1 MMKRQL
7 RGGMRKG
14 LSIKMAEDCPWI
26 LTEDGSL
33 NVETDS
39 KSILYHPS
47 LNIILVITNSS
58 DVHVIDVNSGVILL
72 RSSLSASSSGYLRGT
87 YLSGQDKVLFTDGD
101 AIGVRSDYNGVL
113 LLDTILQTPISKPDD
128 VVKLELLISE
138 AVLLH
143 NSLQTLELP
152 GVDLSHEVI
161 EELTKK
167 IKEGQSQPKKG
178 TKAIKWN
185 SLCLE
190 LMYSSLKLVAA
201 SAVHELKRQNGLV
214 PALPVASAITERLN
228 CLLPG
233 LRPSSGSVAG
243 NGQDRSTIDR
253 AFMFSEAARRETFG
267 RWPHMNYKWALPD
280 QMAQAGFYHQP
291 SSTGDDRA
299 MCFTCNVC
307 LVCWEPTDEPWSEH
321 ERHSPSCPFVKG
333 EYTQNVPLSVTLAT
347 SPAVPLRITSGPK
360 KTPPPPNSPPVI
372 LGTSSIPGLIATATM
387 YADPS
392 TPPLVIIW
400 NVSGQLKKEASFC
413 VVPPY
418 SLQNLLYGSASGT
431 SQLSQINAEMDQP
444 MASSDCEA
452 SAAHSS
458 TAEKSR
464 NTAGTSDGH
473 HCFSDGASGV
483 NVTALTIVGGF
494 HRQNENASGP
504 SDGQN
509 TNRPALIVGI
519 TCRNGFLD
527 PPGDTSS
534 RTPQSFAPHLLVYNL
549 PHLAGSQGI
558 GGSSGG
564 EASVS
569 GYRRE
574 GARPDTERSGGS
586 SGTRQEN
593 SITAPIFPKILVN
606 EDIIADAVDGIPFKL
621 DAMFSDYGVHPNYV
635 PIEMLEELG
644 GVGETD
650 TSVEGTPD
658 PKRSSTWE
666 GGSSCAVA
674 NEPKHQRPC
683 VVQCTPLPTEGP
695 EGNRGGGHVWGLY
708 PTWDGAHVLVV
719 LVDGGEG
726 CVLHLYALEWASEGV
741 KLMEWPMVSHRLF
754 GEGLSPVEVSVLPP
768 EGDDLENS
776 MCTGPTGLAS
786 LICTDG
792 ILRVIDMSTLRVCS
806 MAIPEK
812 GKVFVSATYCNS
824 LERLCACTNKGSLHF
839 FVLLGEEEG
848 DSGGRAEG
856 QEGSG
861 VGAWEGAEEGGGG
874 GGVES
879 TPPSSPLRGA
889 SAPSPP
895 PPLCASPSLIAHRS
909 PLTLEL
915 LHQLHQLTQFE
926 NLVPCYAATVPP
938 CWLEMMQAQKQR
950 RHPQHLQRGDEVQH
964 TRTWRLLQDGT
975 TWDEHV
981 FEITLPRSCC
991 VGHVDVKYSLHP
1003 AILNPPNIEITL
1015 LKQNASGI
1023 GRKGKRCVPAVD
1035 DGIDFNIHLLND
1047 NGFKGPTE
1055 NPVTSE
1061 EYLKAHNT
1069 EILCGPVNIVSC
1081 LDLTVEGGT
1090 VTLTSPK
1097 LFQIR
1102 GRTLLVHI
1110 KSVPDKESVLGRG
1123 GGDEA
1128 ASSSSAPR
1136 RSRGA
1141 DGSKNKD
1148 APPERHRYMTGVDR
1162 LSSVGKSVEGY
1173 RGCDWLHEISI
1184 TIRKTKQTDIP
1195 RERAQRCAMLT
1206 SNSFLYELLD
1216 LICKDHVDPV
1226 DSLAI
1231 QPLALDILIWVVSI
1245 RLSRH
1250 TVGNYET
1257 QMEVIKAVQSCLEP
1271 LVRRCLLFSGRSI
1284 AHKFVKLIIICS
1296 EGVWS
1301 MKEAGADWGSS
1312 FDSKVLQALLSCLP
1326 DLGMCQS
1333 AGALRWLFLLIGRV
1347 VGSDG
1352 ITLVGQ
1358 KCLSLLLKV
1367 AQEINSRT
1375 NPYHLLL
1382 RTRCGLYGTP
1392 LEPEQFDAEPPT
1404 PAGFSSSPVTYAT
1417 VVGGGPMDVG
1427 TANGTGGTGTTTGT
1441 QGGIDSTKS
1450 WTAPAESMDLGELL
1464 MEGAAAM
1471 GNGSNMRPK
1480 GIGGHVRGLLEVEPL
1495 HFTCHATSDG
1505 TRMERM
1511 EPPGAANGVSIENL
1525 LESNNFGST
1534 GSGSNMDIDF
1544 GEEGGESG
1552 DEQEYEE
1559 GVGNSATAG
1568 GATGSLP
1575 PWRRLL
1581 ALPPPQQVLVIERM
1595 HSGARRFAVLDFGG
1609 PTLLTDLIIPACSDL
1624 VSLSVDF
1631 WTLGEEVDGQRL
1643 VVASD
1648 IGTRSLVMN
1657 DLQPPPICR
1666 FLKIT
1671 TIGRYGMS
1679 TTRCKIPVG
1688 SFYGH
1693 IVLLPGDSYMEKS
1706 DSTVLQE
1713 CNIKAQLSILSAL
1726 FEDIHC
1732 RYSLACARLQDLLD
1746 PLLASETPN
1755 VVHMHSYLQRKRDVE
1770 KGSPLSDDTQKITSA
1785 YQECVAFQHQLNLVR
1800 GVVRR
1805 LESALGKGS
1814 LASVLHTPTL
1824 PACTDKL
1831 RVLGEC
1837 LLDTLLGLSHELGPN
1852 SRLPIS
1858 FYKLFDQSVC
1868 ETLFHCLCVTEDGR
1882 MQLATSHLLM
1892 KMCGMQPWWG
1902 DFLAQTLTKLYSS
1915 HQTSIFPMDRVFMLL
1930 MHLGRK
1936 SVALGDIGV
1945 LHHVLSSLGVLLS
1958 PLCAPFNGQSP
1969 GLFLRAETDLPLVT
1983 WLLLFLSFCL
1993 DSVSGS
1999 HAGNGDAI
2007 GSSSAACADDSS
2019 RVKDRDQGVPSR
2031 WDFIQGDVAMQRKMS
2046 SSGKSTYSKCY
2057 RRKLQK
2063 RLMQHKQQL
2072 EDLEATKKALNASQA
2087 LANISSKLEAALKQQ
2102 EKFYKKAF
2110 TQHAVKVSAHF
2121 KSFIH
2126 MHHCDSQPQQSSG
2139 GRMWWPQEGRGRG
2152 RGERVVDPDA
2162 MDRSQRI
2169 LLPRS
2174 SCLAVTEGLVAL
2186 ILRADFTCNTDTF
2199 LLACKVLAR
2208 IVLSTRPAIS
2218 LGELMTREQ
2227 LLRLIQLA
2235 VCNDQHGAFWGG
2247 PWASHAVSCLLQ
2259 DILDAVKLYPSPVAQ
2274 EMGPMEDVPEGL
2286 GPPTQEE
2293 GPSNMETST
2302 SHSTP
2307 PPVQSTSTASGS
2319 TITGSGGALDIV
2331 GFGGEEEPAEGT
2343 SDAGKNGTPGVK
2355 ERLIYGLID
2364 TDDSELEEYMDD
2376 LLDRGRSHVRKGTN
2390 NVCTATSSISTAVD
2404 ARLEYGVDGNAEIT
2418 LRKMTHFGIY
2428 NLALISTPLQ
2438 PSPEILRQG
2447 ASDMWGAG
2455 APSSSQWEDGDS
2467 STPNGLEMV
2476 TYCFDKIFTDLHVPN
2491 SHTNLEMVLQ
2501 LWLTLNQDNSDL
2513 PTRVGSLSA
2522 FDPSVCPSVSLSHVA
2537 ISGLMSA
2544 LTWHP
2549 NVTLRTWC
2557 LAFRCLTLAAN
2568 LPMPSN
2574 STTSPG
2580 MSSASNLAESLWGGV
2595 PMAGCSSASAPPPL
2609 EDTLVG
2615 MASFIVSDRNFVPM
2629 LIRFLSG
2636 AGESGHSNDGMAGPS
2651 VCHAL
2656 HGLLLRL
2663 EMRTDV
2669 VGITSRLGACLK
2681 GLLLKVV
2688 CRLVS
2693 SPGGAL
2699 PLRRGPLDAQHE
2711 LLSVL
2716 LRLDFR
2722 GVELCTAASITESVG
2737 LLVRSYVLGAERVKC
2752 RSITSSL
2759 GSSSPSLPGL
2769 GSGRSEGGSRARL
2782 PPPPSWD
2789 TLICALLRLVT
2800 VLVQTPLA
2808 PQVPIRGSSSISRGL
2823 DVDARLEDSQQKNAN
2838 SVAQTDEDK
2847 AERQQIGGDSLA
2859 GRDAWMGL
2867 QSRPATKVPCV
2878 ADTVLQHEPT
2888 MVRLLCALGG
2898 CGGSLP
2904 VSAPNGSSTMT
2915 SCGRQTR
2922 QRSTNSSPP
2931 GERTCSGEP
2940 MSVGDCVFRLLS
2952 VLAHRATSPTLILGP
2967 LLRFLSPHPPPAHQF
2982 FYNMADL
2989 FPRPSTSETMREE
3002 EDDASSRNSS
3012 SSVEHLASV
3021 SRVVQLSEPLLWLI
3035 LRVLDTEEALNQFNQ
3050 MGGIGVICENLVKSN
3065 RALISPHPSLV
3076 SVVTRHLGRTLP
3088 APSPLPRK
3096 PGAPSDGMEGLQNF
3110 AHIGTITSSSPT
3122 AQPADV
3128 LIHSAPLHR
3137 RARTPAWSYHF
3148 YPEEAWV
3155 ELTLSLPCAVLLKV
3169 VELQPHLTSLATCP
3183 AAVAVEVSRDG
3194 GPPAPV
3200 CPPLATGGLAFIRLV
3215 LPRPEVASSVLLRL
3229 YRPRDAS
3236 NVGLSQIR
3244 LLGSTAYGGE
3254 ALNSSMPSTTSSSS
3268 SSALPPQPPP
3278 HVSSSGSISV
3288 SSLGNQAAVVASAVE
3303 EDARSILGW
3312 LLLINH
3318 CLSLPPEKSEL
3329 SRAVASAAAA
3339 VPGLPQTCSGLLLVP
3354 PRGSPRASPP
3364 STLLGPTLERVL
3376 LRLGLFD
3383 SSLALSL
3390 INLLLSNGAA
3400 AAFGNAGSSG
3410 VGSQCG
3416 IGWDVT
3422 AYGSRRDDAVDSVVE
3437 LLFCLCTTRNDTTG
3451 ERVGALLEWLK
3462 NSAREALGDVRP
3474 PQYRAF
3480 NGSWPAPPA
3489 HYVHCASAILWSS
3502 HAEGTSSQI
3511 EDSITP
3517 ELFGLLHEWTLTL
3530 PVHAALKRALDWV
3543 LCSMCYIKPN
3553 LFPTLLKHFPASKNS
3568 SQNASNRLETRGPA
3582 TSAYEGESTS
3592 HSATDDLKEREM
3604 EEGREGG
3611 AAIFGGERQGAR
3623 HSSTILE
3630 RRLYTLASACQSPPA
3645 TSQLLASGL
3654 PSALARGILEFCK
3667 SRQEVMD
3674 YASGSHE
3681 KRKCSNNM
3689 SQMRG
3694 GAIARD
3700 WPLSQSTLTDADKA
3714 IGRESNNHVL
3724 PDGLGVFQVRTI
3736 SVVLNFFGEVCYE
3749 GLMRDWLG
3757 SAEGSSFWLPL
3768 LNLLCNSPAPNASTE
3783 ASQDRCELATEAYS
3797 ALESATVKFF
3807 ARCCWC
3813 HPANQQLLSTVLCE
3827 VIRQQKL
3834 VQPSVMFLH
3843 GISGFTRRLLLQLLL
3858 ESEKLVVFVKGGEEM
3873 REGSEGVS
3881 NIKGPN
3887 YSLPGGAPPHPR
3899 YGVGRC
3905 QRHLFYLSTQTTVA
3919 DILGLVAV
3927 AGNGSQAASSEGR
3940 GNTCAGSRGGCQ
3952 GNGPTRGEIL
3962 EMSLSMIAGL
3972 TAKDKRAKDAR
3983 NDATAAA
3990 SSSSAAGSMPLPM
4003 RGGTGAGRSSE
4014 LSARSGPYLTHPALP
4029 YPLPRELTLA
4039 QLLVVLHQNG
4049 HSISEPRITLQLSK
4063 SQSSSDGSSWPLA
4076 GNGVE
4081 SMTTDEEEE
4090 DSRKLLESSG
4100 LPSPLLVFTQ
4110 QGGLALLAHHLPLV
4124 HPDALLQPSPPDSL
4138 VLGAAPS
4145 TSSQPQPPSPPDIDT
4160 EWVKL
4165 EANEDLYEEIDDPM
4179 LLVGGNSSPGM
4190 APDLASSMIPP
4201 LQVTKVPLQV
4211 SQAPPAPSAR
4221 GGSPSSRPSVPA
4233 HSLAAF
4239 RLFLRLPGYA
4249 EALLRERHRA
4259 RCLLRLLLGVLDDG
4273 EGGDILSS
4281 PVAPSLPTLPFEVLS
4296 RLLDSTPLSTDDGV
4310 LLRRRAVES
4319 GAVHLLLTCLSVF
4332 THHGPVSNHTQAPPS
4347 QPMSQLPT
4355 GSSQEGTF
4363 LPKMKNG
4370 TISGEQGRSSSDDKS
4385 HLYWAKGTGFG
4396 TGSTAQSWNVE
4407 QALLRQR
4414 SEEEH
4419 VTVLLKV
4426 LSSFINPGGGVPSD
4440 FYEED
4445 DLSSSGEENDRSSGR
4460 DKTSS
4465 NPPLPPAFHDL
4476 LLRSC
4481 LLPAISSYLR
4491 NDSVLDMARHIPLY
4505 RAVLQ
4510 LLRALAL
4517 SPRLVSLLLP
4527 QDTGRT
4533 RKSSLPLG
4541 SMDGL
4546 ALVCLLTKMKH
4557 CVDTY
4562 ASRLR
4567 TNKTKGNGKLKS
4579 AIKYSE
4585 DSEQDEGLALLIPD
4599 IQETAHL
4606 VQVATDRLVM
4616 EEDEGICGGKDNAIA
4631 NNLELP
4637 LRRSLEERYL
4647 EVMKKLQFDSYEMIT
4662 ECEEGFQFVVSYH
4675 FEPSMRAAGE
4685 RCHPSRVKRLAQEA
4699 VTLSTSLPLSY
4710 SSSVFVRCDMDR
4722 LDIMKVLITGP
4733 AETPY
4738 ANGCFEF
4745 DVYFPPD
4752 YPNTPM
4758 MINLETTGHHMVR
4771 FNPNLYNDG
4780 KVCLSVLN
4788 TWHGR
4793 PEEKWN
4799 ANTSSFL
4806 QVLVSI
4812 QSLILVPEPYFNEP
4826 GYERSRG
4833 TPSGTQS
4840 SREYNS
4846 NICQA
4851 TVKWAML
4858 EQVRNP
4864 CPCFKEV
4871 IHTHFW
4877 MKRHEVIRQIEG
4889 WLADMESL
4897 SGDRRTGRA
4906 ISLHTVALK
4915 RHFRL
4920 LKEELAKLKPPPGL
4934 EDLADSPL
4942 ELSSPGSL
4950 SASTPADGSAP
4961 AEPSILSATL
4971 PSEPTKP
4978 QTPEEVDA
4986 EMEKMVSKVC
4996 E

>member
-1 MMKRQL
+1 
-7 RGGMRKG
+7 MRTE
-14 LSIKMAEDCPWI
+14 LSIKMAEDVPWL

-39 KSILYHPS
+39 KSILYHPN

-113 LLDTILQTPISKPDD
+113 LLDTILQTPILKPDD

-152 GVDLSHEVI
+152 GVDQSNEVI

-185 SLCLE
+185 SLCLQ
-190 LMYSSLKLVAA
+190 LMYSALKPVAA
-201 SAVHELKRQNGLV
+201 GAMHELKRQNGLV

-233 LRPSSGSVAG
+233 MRPSSGLVAG
-243 NGQDRSTIDR
+243 NGQDRSTTDR
-253 AFMFSEAARRETFG
+253 AFMFSEAARRETYG

-321 ERHSPSCPFVKG
+321 ERHSPACPFVKG

-347 SPAVPLRITSGPK
+347 SPATPLRITSGPN
-360 KTPPPPNSPPVI
+360 KTPPPFNSPPVV
-372 LGTSSIPGLIATATM
+372 LGTSCISGLIATATV
-387 YADPS
+387 YGDPF
-392 TPPLVIIW
+392 TPPLVNVW
-400 NVSGQLKKEASFC
+400 NVSGQLKKEASFF
-413 VVPPY
+413 VVPPN
-418 SLQNLLYGSASGT
+418 SLQNLSSCSTAGVGPLSHMNVDLAAGEQSMITTDSVASSVQQPLMKTMGNISLIAASAST
-431 SQLSQINAEMDQP
+431 SEL
-444 MASSDCEA
+444 
-452 SAAHSS
+452 
-458 TAEKSR
+458 T
-464 NTAGTSDGH
+464 
-473 HCFSDGASGV
+473 HCFNDNLMGV
-483 NVTALTIVGGF
+483 NVTALTIVGSSY
-494 HRQNENASGP
+494 HQSRSASGP

-509 TNRPALIVGI
+509 TTRPALIVGI
-519 TCRNGFLD
+519 TSQSNFLD
-527 PPGDTSS
+527 PSANPPP
-534 RTPQSFAPHLLVYNL
+534 RTASFSTPYLLVYNL
-549 PHLAGSQGI
+549 PHLAGSQGLS
-558 GGSSGG
+558 GPSAGEGSVT
-564 EASVS
+564 A
-569 GYRRE
+569 YRRE
-574 GARPDTERSGGS
+574 GARPDTERSGSS

-593 SITAPIFPKILVN
+593 SITAPMFPKILVN
-606 EDIIADAVDGIPFKL
+606 EDAAKDLIADVVDCIPFKL
-621 DAMFSDYGVHPNYV
+621 ESFLSDYGGLHVHPNNE
-635 PIEMLEELG
+635 PIDLMFEELG
-644 GVGETD
+644 APGESE

-658 PKRSSTWE
+658 TKRPSVWE
-666 GGSSCAVA
+666 GGGGCSSGTSADA
-674 NEPKHQRPC
+674 KRLGIF
-683 VVQCTPLPTEGP
+683 QCMPVHVEGK
-695 EGNRGGGHVWGLY
+695 RGCVWGLY

-719 LVDGGEG
+719 TLDEGGGGG
-726 CVLHLYALEWASEGV
+726 CHLLLYALECAGEGV
-741 KLMEWPMVSHRLF
+741 RLGAWPVVSRKLV
-754 GEGLSPVEVSVLPP
+754 GEGLCPVEVGVLPP
-768 EGDDLENS
+768 EGDDMENS
-776 MCTGPTGLAS
+776 ACTGPTGLAS

-792 ILRVIDMSTLRVCS
+792 VLRVIDMSTLRIVS
-806 MAIPEK
+806 MAKPGK

-839 FVLLGEEEG
+839 FVLQGEEEGG
-848 DSGGRAEG
+848 DSGGRGE
-856 QEGSG
+856 QEEAG
-861 VGAWEGAEEGGGG
+861 WEGGEDGS
-874 GGVES
+874 VDLS
-879 TPPSSPLRGA
+879 PPSSPYAGGV
-889 SAPSPP
+889 APSPP
-895 PPLCASPSLIAHRS
+895 PLSSAASSPLIVHSS
-909 PLTLEL
+909 PLTLAH
-915 LHQLHQLTQFE
+915 LHQLHLLTQFE

-938 CWLEMMQAQKQR
+938 CWLEMMQAQRQR

-964 TRTWRLLQDGT
+964 TRSWRLLQDGA

-991 VGHVDVKYSLHP
+991 VGHVDVKFSLHP
-1003 AILNPPNIEITL
+1003 ANLTPPNIEITL

-1023 GRKGKRCVPAVD
+1023 GRKGKRCTPAVD
-1035 DGIDFNIHLLND
+1035 EGIDFNIHMLND
-1047 NGFKGPTE
+1047 DNFKGPTE

-1069 EILCGPVNIVSC
+1069 EILCGPINIVSC

-1110 KSVPDKESVLGRG
+1110 KSVPDKENVLGRG
-1123 GGDEA
+1123 GDEG
-1128 ASSSSAPR
+1128 ASAAPR

-1141 DGSKNKD
+1141 DGSKGKD
-1148 APPERHRYMTGVDR
+1148 TPTERQRYMTGMDR
-1162 LSSVGKSVEGY
+1162 LPSVGKSVEGY

-1184 TIRKTKQTDIP
+1184 TIRKTKATDIP
-1195 RERAQRCAMLT
+1195 RERTQRCAMLS
-1206 SNSFLYELLD
+1206 SNSFLCKLLD
-1216 LICKDHVDPV
+1216 LICEDHVDPV
-1226 DSLAI
+1226 ESLAI
-1231 QPLALDILIWVVSI
+1231 RPLALDILIWVVSI

-1250 TVGNYET
+1250 TVGNFEG
-1257 QMEVIKAVQSCLEP
+1257 QLEVLKAVQSCLEP
-1271 LVRRCLLFSGRSI
+1271 LVRRCLLVSGRSI
-1284 AHKFVKLIIICS
+1284 AHKFVKLIVICS
-1296 EGVWS
+1296 EGIWS
-1301 MKEAGADWGSS
+1301 MKEAGADCSGTS
-1312 FDSKVLQALLSCLP
+1312 FDMSVLQALLSCLP
-1326 DLGMCQS
+1326 DLGLCHS

-1352 ITLVGQ
+1352 MTLTLVGQ

-1367 AQEINSRT
+1367 AQEINLRT

-1392 LEPEQFDAEPPT
+1392 LEPEQFDAEPPP
-1404 PAGFSSSPVTYAT
+1404 PASFSSSPVTYAT
-1417 VVGGGPMDVG
+1417 VVGSSAMDVG
-1427 TANGTGGTGTTTGT
+1427 TANGTGGSGVTSGPS
-1441 QGGIDSTKS
+1441 GGVDGPKV
-1450 WTAPAESMDLGELL
+1450 WPTATESMDLGELL
-1464 MEGAAAM
+1464 LEGAAAM
-1471 GNGSNMRPK
+1471 GNSASLRPK

-1511 EPPGAANGVSIENL
+1511 DPPGTANGVSMENL
-1525 LESNNFGST
+1525 LETNNFGST

-1544 GEEGGESG
+1544 VEEGGESG
-1552 DEQEYEE
+1552 EEPEYGPEE
-1559 GVGNSATAG
+1559 VMSN
-1568 GATGSLP
+1568 GATGSTSGSLP

-1631 WTLGEEVDGQRL
+1631 WTLGEEVDGHRL

-1648 IGTRSLVMN
+1648 IGSRSLVMN

-1693 IVLLPGDSYMEKS
+1693 IVLLPGDSYTEKN
-1706 DSTVLQE
+1706 DSIVLQE
-1713 CNIKAQLSILSAL
+1713 YNIKAQLSILSAL

-1755 VVHMHSYLQRKRDVE
+1755 VVHMHTYLQRKRDID
-1770 KGSPLSDDTQKITSA
+1770 KGLPLSDDAQKITSA

-1800 GVVRR
+1800 SVVRR

-1814 LASVLHTPTL
+1814 LTSLPNSRPL

-1852 SRLPIS
+1852 PRLPLS
-1858 FYKLFDQSVC
+1858 FYKLFDQNVC
-1868 ETLFHCLCVTEDGR
+1868 ETLFHCLCVTEDGK
-1882 MQLATSHLLM
+1882 MQLATSYLIM
-1892 KMCGMQPWWG
+1892 KTCGTQPWWG
-1902 DFLAQTLTKLYSS
+1902 DFLAQTLMKLYSS
-1915 HQTSIFPMDRVFMLL
+1915 QQTSIFPMDRVFMLI

-1945 LHHVLSSLGVLLS
+1945 LHSVLGALGSLLS
-1958 PLCAPFNGQSP
+1958 PLCAPFSGSSP
-1969 GLFLRAETDLPLVT
+1969 GLFLRAETDLSLVA

-1999 HAGNGDAI
+1999 QTGNGDGL
-2007 GSSSAACADDSS
+2007 GSGGAACADDSS
-2019 RVKDRDQGVPSR
+2019 RNKDRDQGVPSR
-2031 WDFIQGDVAMQRKMS
+2031 WDFIQGDVTMQRKMS
-2046 SSGKSTYSKCY
+2046 SSGKNTYSKCY

-2063 RLMQHKQQL
+2063 RLMHHKQQL
-2072 EDLEATKKALNASQA
+2072 EDLEATKKAFNASQA

-2110 TQHAVKVSAHF
+2110 TYHTVKHF

-2126 MHHCDSQPQQSSG
+2126 MHHCDSQPQASG
-2139 GRMWWPQEGRGRG
+2139 GGGRVWWPPEGRGRG
-2152 RGERVVDPDA
+2152 RGERAGVVDPDA
-2162 MDRSQRI
+2162 LDRSQRI
-2169 LLPRS
+2169 PLPRS
-2174 SCLAVTEGLVAL
+2174 SCLPVTRGLVAL

-2227 LLRLIQLA
+2227 LLHLIQLA
-2235 VCNDQHGAFWGG
+2235 VCNDQHGASWGG

-2259 DILDAVKLYPSPVAQ
+2259 DILDAARLYPSTVSRD
-2274 EMGPMEDVPEGL
+2274 MGPMEDVPEGL
-2286 GPPTQEE
+2286 GPPAAPEE
-2293 GPSNMETST
+2293 GPSTMDMAGAPPPPTPLAST
-2302 SHSTP
+2302 SS
-2307 PPVQSTSTASGS
+2307 SSGS
-2319 TITGSGGALDIV
+2319 AITATCGALDIV

-2343 SDAGKNGTPGVK
+2343 TDPGTPGIK
-2355 ERLIYGLID
+2355 ERLFYGLID

-2376 LLDRGRSHVRKGTN
+2376 LLDRGRSHIRKGAN
-2390 NVCTATSSISTAVD
+2390 SVCAATSSISTAVD

-2428 NLALISTPLQ
+2428 SLPLISTPLQ

-2447 ASDMWGAG
+2447 AGDSWSGGA
-2455 APSSSQWEDGDS
+2455 SSSAQWDEGDS
-2467 STPNGLEMV
+2467 DAPNGLDMV

-2491 SHTNLEMVLQ
+2491 SFTNLEMVLQ
-2501 LWLTLNQDNSDL
+2501 LWLTLNQDSCDL

-2522 FDPSVCPSVSLSHVA
+2522 FDPSVCPSVSLSHAA

-2544 LTWHP
+2544 VAWHP

-2557 LAFRCLTLAAN
+2557 LAFRALTLAAN
-2568 LPMPSN
+2568 LPIPSGTSSSFRSFSTSNLGESVRGGSQGASCSN
-2574 STTSPG
+2574 ST
-2580 MSSASNLAESLWGGV
+2580 N
-2595 PMAGCSSASAPPPL
+2595 PPL

-2615 MASFIVSDRNFVPM
+2615 MASFIVNDPNFVPM

-2669 VGITSRLGACLK
+2669 VGISSRLGACLK
-2681 GLLLKVV
+2681 GLLLEVV
-2688 CRLVS
+2688 CRLVC

-2699 PLRRGPLDAQHE
+2699 PSRKGPLDAQHE
-2711 LLSVL
+2711 LLAVL

-2722 GVELCTAASITESVG
+2722 GVDLTPAASITESVG
-2737 LLVRSYVLGAERVKC
+2737 LLVHSYVLGSERVKC
-2752 RSITSSL
+2752 RSSLSL
-2759 GSSSPSLPGL
+2759 GNSSPSLPGL
-2769 GSGRSEGGSRARL
+2769 GSSRIEGGSRVRL

-2808 PQVPIRGSSSISRGL
+2808 PQTPMRGSSSMNRGERHVVDIHLEESR
-2823 DVDARLEDSQQKNAN
+2823 QKNGN
-2838 SVAQTDEDK
+2838 SVSQTDEDK
-2847 AERQQIGGDSLA
+2847 AEQQQSGGDGLN
-2859 GRDAWMGL
+2859 GRDGAPR
-2867 QSRPATKVPCV
+2867 QSTDNKVPCI
-2878 ADTVLQHEPT
+2878 ADTVLLHEPT
-2888 MVRLLCALGG
+2888 MVRLLGALGG
-2898 CGGSLP
+2898 CGGALP
-2904 VSAPNGSSTMT
+2904 VSAPSGASAMS
-2915 SCGRQTR
+2915 SCGRQG
-2922 QRSTNSSPP
+2922 RSRTTNSSPP
-2931 GERTCSGEP
+2931 GERTCTGEP

-2952 VLAHRATSPTLILGP
+2952 VLAHRATNPYLVLGP
-2967 LLRFLSPHPPPAHQF
+2967 LLRFLSPFDLPLHNLFHSPA
-2982 FYNMADL
+2982 NPL
-2989 FPRPSTSETMREE
+2989 SRLGPSTSNSMREDE
-3002 EDDASSRNSS
+3002 EENSLRNTLYST
-3012 SSVEHLASV
+3012 EHLS
-3021 SRVVQLSEPLLWLI
+3021 SGSGVVQLSEPLLWLI
-3035 LRVLDTEEALNQFNQ
+3035 LRVLDSEEALHQFNQ
-3050 MGGIGVICENLVKSN
+3050 MGGIMVICENLVKSN
-3065 RALISPHPSLV
+3065 RALISTHPGLV

-3088 APSPLPRK
+3088 TPSPLPRK

-3110 AHIGTITSSSPT
+3110 AQIGTITSSSPT

-3155 ELTLSLPCAVLLKV
+3155 ELTLSLPCAILLKV

-3183 AAVAVEVSRDG
+3183 SAVAVEVSRDG

-3200 CPPLATGGLAFIRLV
+3200 CPPLTTGGLAFIRLI

-3229 YRPRDAS
+3229 YRPRDAFD
-3236 NVGLSQIR
+3236 VGLSQIR

-3254 ALNSSMPSTTSSSS
+3254 ALSPLLLPSSLSASS
-3268 SSALPPQPPP
+3268 LPPQPP
-3278 HVSSSGSISV
+3278 HVSSSSNV
-3288 SSLGNQAAVVASAVE
+3288 SSTSLGNQAPVVTSAAD
-3303 EDARSILGW
+3303 EDRFARSSLVW
-3312 LLLINH
+3312 LLLLHH
-3318 CLSLPPEKSEL
+3318 CLSLPPYNSEL
-3329 SRAVASAAAA
+3329 SRAVASAAAM
-3339 VPGLPQTCSGLLLVP
+3339 VRGLPQTCCGLLLVP
-3354 PRGSPRASPP
+3354 PRGGPRSSPP
-3364 STLLGPTLERVL
+3364 STLLGPTLKRVL
-3376 LRLGLFD
+3376 LRLGLFEP
-3383 SSLALSL
+3383 SLALAQINSL
-3390 INLLLSNGAA
+3390 LCNGAA
-3400 AAFGNAGSSG
+3400 AAFGNAGSLG
-3410 VGSQCG
+3410 AGLQCG
-3416 IGWDVT
+3416 IGWDGT
-3422 AYGSRRDDAVDSVVE
+3422 ASGNRRDDAVDSVVE
-3437 LLFCLCTTRNDTTG
+3437 LLFRLCTTHNDTTG

-3462 NSAREALGDVRP
+3462 TSANKALGSSRS
-3474 PQYRAF
+3474 YGS
-3480 NGSWPAPPA
+3480 NGSWAAPPA
-3489 HYVHCASAILWSS
+3489 VYVHCASAILWSCRVK
-3502 HAEGTSSQI
+3502 GTSAQL

-3517 ELFGLLHEWTLTL
+3517 ELFSLLHEWTLTL
-3530 PVHAALKRALDWV
+3530 PVHSALKRALDWV

-3553 LFPTLLKHFPASKNS
+3553 LFMTLLKQSSTMKNS
-3568 SQNASNRLETRGPA
+3568 PQSTSLLQEGRG
-3582 TSAYEGESTS
+3582 SSVYEGESSS
-3592 HSATDDLKEREM
+3592 HSATDDLKERER

-3611 AAIFGGERQGAR
+3611 ASMFGGARQGTR
-3623 HSSTILE
+3623 HSFTILE
-3630 RRLYTLASACQSPPA
+3630 RRLYTLASACQSPSATAQILSSNLPA
-3645 TSQLLASGL
+3645 G
-3654 PSALARGILEFCK
+3654 LARGILEFCK
-3667 SRQEVMD
+3667 SRQKISD
-3674 YASGSHE
+3674 NSPNGQE
-3681 KRKCSNNM
+3681 KKRCNNM
-3689 SQMRG
+3689 SQMRDDG
-3694 GAIARD
+3694 MCSRD
-3700 WPLSQSTLTDADKA
+3700 WPMSQSTLTDADKA
-3714 IGRESNNHVL
+3714 IGQEGNNHIL
-3724 PDGLGVFQVRTI
+3724 PDGRGVFQVRII

-3749 GLMRDWLG
+3749 GSIRDWLG
-3757 SAEGSSFWLPL
+3757 SAEGSCFWLPL
-3768 LNLLCNSPAPNASTE
+3768 LSLLCNSPGPNASTE
-3783 ASQDRCELATEAYS
+3783 GSQDRCELATEAYS

-3827 VIRQQKL
+3827 VIKQQKL

-3858 ESEKLVVFVKGGEEM
+3858 ESERLVVFVKGGEEIK
-3873 REGSEGVS
+3873 EEEAVS
-3881 NIKGPN
+3881 SSKASNCG
-3887 YSLPGGAPPHPR
+3887 LPGGAPPHPR

-3905 QRHLFYLSTQTTVA
+3905 QRQLFYLSTQTTIGE
-3919 DILGLVAV
+3919 ILGLVTV
-3927 AGNGSQAASSEGR
+3927 VGNGNQATTSEGR
-3940 GNTCAGSRGGCQ
+3940 GNSCPGSRSGCQ

-3962 EMSLSMIAGL
+3962 EMGLSMIAGL

-3983 NDATAAA
+3983 NDATAA
-3990 SSSSAAGSMPLPM
+3990 SSSSSSNMTGTIPPVLWESAGTGRPSEAIA
-4003 RGGTGAGRSSE
+4003 RGGSY
-4014 LSARSGPYLTHPALP
+4014 LSHSALP
-4029 YPLPRELTLA
+4029 FPLPRDLTLA
-4039 QLLVVLHQNG
+4039 QLLVALHQIG
-4049 HSISEPRITLQLSK
+4049 YSIGEPRITLQLSK
-4063 SQSSSDGSSWPLA
+4063 SASSDGSWPIV

-4081 SMTTDEEEE
+4081 NMTTDEEEE
-4090 DSRKLLESSG
+4090 EARKLLELSG

-4138 VLGAAPS
+4138 VLGNGPS
-4145 TSSQPQPPSPPDIDT
+4145 SSQPQPPSPPDGIDT
-4160 EWVKL
+4160 EWVKV
-4165 EANEDLYEEIDDPM
+4165 EANEDIYEELDDPM

-4190 APDLASSMIPP
+4190 APNTSTIVTTQPVAQPVPP
-4201 LQVTKVPLQV
+4201 PGT
-4211 SQAPPAPSAR
+4211 R

-4281 PVAPSLPTLPFEVLS
+4281 SVAPSLPTLPFEVLS

-4332 THHGPVSNHTQAPPS
+4332 THHSPVSSNAQAPPM
-4347 QPMSQLPT
+4347 QPMPQLPA
-4355 GSSQEGTF
+4355 GSSQEGF
-4363 LPKMKNG
+4363 LPKVKNG
-4370 TISGEQGRSSSDDKS
+4370 TTTGEPGRSTSDDKS

-4426 LSSFINPGGGVPSD
+4426 LSSFINPGGVVPSN
-4440 FYEED
+4440 FYEDDNSSSTSSEED
-4445 DLSSSGEENDRSSGR
+4445 DDRSSGP
-4460 DKTSS
+4460 DEASV
-4465 NPPLPPAFHDL
+4465 FHDL

-4517 SPRLVSLLLP
+4517 TPMLVSLLLP
-4527 QDTGRT
+4527 QETSRVRRTGGC
-4533 RKSSLPLG
+4533 LPPG
-4541 SMDGL
+4541 AMDGL

-4585 DSEQDEGLALLIPD
+4585 DVEQDEGLALLIPD

-4616 EEDEGICGGKDNAIA
+4616 EEGESNPGGKDGAGA

-4647 EVMKKLQFDSYEMIT
+4647 EVMKKMQFDSYEMIT
-4662 ECEEGFQFVVSYH
+4662 ECDEGFQFVVSYH

-4685 RCHPSRVKRLAQEA
+4685 RCHPSRMKRLAQEA

-4710 SSSVFVRCDMDR
+4710 SSSVFVRFDMDR

-4833 TPSGTQS
+4833 SPSGTQS

-4877 MKRHEVIRQIEG
+4877 IKRHEVIRQIDA
-4889 WLADMESL
+4889 WLADMEGL

-4950 SASTPADGSAP
+4950 SASTPADSTPVGPAP
-4961 AEPSILSATL
+4961 SLDGPPIATP
-4971 PSEPTKP
+4971 PSEPAKT